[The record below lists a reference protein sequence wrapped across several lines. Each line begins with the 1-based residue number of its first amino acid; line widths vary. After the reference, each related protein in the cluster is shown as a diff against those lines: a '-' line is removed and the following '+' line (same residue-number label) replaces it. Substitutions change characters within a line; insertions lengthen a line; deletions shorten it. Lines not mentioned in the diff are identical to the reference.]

1 MNFKEIHTIVRDLPT
16 DKEGYIKITHLLKN
30 AFGHQSRYITRE
42 LNQQNPIFHM
52 LRIRG
57 TNEEPGQWKIH
68 AHDSIEFTLRVWD
81 LVKEHSAEMHKGE
94 AS

>member
-1 MNFKEIHTIVRDLPT
+1 MNFKEIHAIVKSLPT

-30 AFGHQSRYITRE
+30 AFGHQSRYITGQ
-42 LNQQNPIFHM
+42 LNPQNPIFHM

-81 LVKEHSAEMHKGE
+81 LVKEHSINTHQST